1 MKNSIS
7 KIMIALTLVLSFSIS
22 SAQIKNA
29 TTTSVK
35 VYGNCGMCKKTIE
48 NAGTV
53 KKEATVAWD
62 KDTKMAS
69 LTYDAAKTNPDAILK
84 RIALAGYDSN
94 SFLAPDD
101 VYANLHGCCQYDRE
115 AKTPVKPEITDS
127 TEATFTAIAVTPT
140 LDASA
145 DASTTG
151 NQELKSV
158 FESYF
163 AVKDALV
170 QTDAAKTAT
179 QATALMTALKAVNM
193 SALDMKV
200 HMVWMKV
207 VPELKKE
214 AQAIAATK
222 ATAEQRTHFEALS
235 ESMYQLMKVSPQATP
250 VYYQHCPMAHDGKGA
265 NWLSKDA
272 AVKNPY
278 FGAKML
284 SCGSTVEILK

>member
-1 MKNSIS
+1 M
-7 KIMIALTLVLSFSIS
+7 
-22 SAQIKNA
+22 
-29 TTTSVK
+29 
-35 VYGNCGMCKKTIE
+35 
-48 NAGTV
+48 
-53 KKEATVAWD
+53 
-62 KDTKMAS
+62 
-69 LTYDAAKTNPDAILK
+69 
-84 RIALAGYDSN
+84 
-94 SFLAPDD
+94 APDD

-115 AKTPVKPEITDS
+115 AKTPVKPEITAS
-127 TEATFTAIAVTPT
+127 TEATFTATAVTPT
-140 LDASA
+140 LDTSA
-145 DASTTG
+145 KG

-170 QTDAAKTAT
+170 QTDGAKTAT
-179 QATALMTALKAVNM
+179 QATALAAALKAVDM

-207 VPELKKE
+207 VSELKKE

-222 ATAEQRTHFEALS
+222 ATAEQRIHFEALS
-235 ESMYQLMKVSPQATP
+235 ENMYQLMEVTPQNTP

-284 SCGSTVEILK
+284 SCGSTVETLK